1 MHVGLKPSS
10 TATASALQRGGVSA
24 PQASERSAG
33 VQSAPSRSAFPEA
46 GHLSRRPLRYNLQL
60 NHQLTAVQRAD
71 DYLAQTETRLL
82 RLRQAAGPGEAQRQ
96 ASALQA
102 HVEQREQLSG
112 GTIDR
117 QMKATLQQQSSVRF
131 TLPGIEALLAD
142 PGGETLLFAL
152 GGRDRR
158 LAAVALPQEAPARQ
172 VMTQLNTA
180 LGRLGV
186 HGTLDGQGQLSFSA
200 AEAGWER
207 ISQQLSVRGEGHNY
221 PADAFTLLAPQAEAS
236 SAEGLVEQLRRRE
249 PIGAASV
256 RKTLDHLT
264 AQRSQLRQQQDRV
277 AARIADMAAVLTPEQ
292 ARETAAALGQTLG
305 GSAGHY
311 LRLSAALGAQA
322 NVHPATV
329 KNLLG

>member
-1 MHVGLKPSS
+1 MHVGLNTSS
-10 TATASALQRGGVSA
+10 TSTASALRRAGVSA
-24 PQASERSAG
+24 PQASERSAD
-33 VQSAPSRSAFPEA
+33 VQSTPSRSAFPEA
-46 GHLSRRPLRYNLQL
+46 GLLSRRPLRYNVQL

-82 RLRQAAGPGEAQRQ
+82 LLRQAAGANEMQRQ
-96 ASALQA
+96 ASALQM
-102 HVEQREQLSG
+102 HIEQRGALSG

-117 QMKATLQQQSSVRF
+117 QLTAALQKQSGVRF
-131 TLPGIEALLAD
+131 TLPGIEPLLAN

-152 GGRDRR
+152 GGRERQ
-158 LAAVALPQEAPARQ
+158 LAAVALPQEGTARQ
-172 VMTQLNTA
+172 ILTQLNTG
-180 LGRLGV
+180 LGRLGI
-186 HGTLDGQGQLSFSA
+186 HGALDGQGQLVFSA
-200 AEAGWER
+200 AEAGWDR

-236 SAEGLVEQLRRRE
+236 SSEGLVEQLRRRE
-249 PIGAASV
+249 PIGPAAV

-277 AARIADMAAVLTPEQ
+277 AARIADMAASLTPQQ
-292 ARETAAALGQTLG
+292 AQESAAALGQSLG
-305 GSAGHY
+305 NSAGHY
-311 LRLSAALGAQA
+311 LRLSTALGAQA